1 MLPSNQLPR
10 DGTVLYYGRILTNDL
25 ALLYFERLLSTVEWR
40 HDELVMFGKRIVTAR
55 KMAWYGDGPFVYA
68 YSGTSRTA
76 LPWTDDLRELKQLVE
91 QRSAA
96 TYNSCLLNLYHQ
108 GAEGMAWHSDDEV
121 TMAAGC
127 AIASLS
133 LGAERKFSFKH
144 KHTGERVSLVLENG
158 SLLVMRDETQTW
170 WLHSLP
176 KSKRVTTAR
185 INLTFRTFVSAR

>member
-1 MLPSNQLPR
+1 MAPSNLLPR
-10 DGTVLYYGRILTNDL
+10 NGTVHYYGKILGEDL
-25 ALLYFERLLSTVEWR
+25 AALYFERLLSTIEWR
-40 HDELVMFGKRIVTAR
+40 HDELMMFGKRIVTAR
-55 KMAWYGDGPFVYA
+55 KMAWYGDGPFAYA

-76 LPWTDDLRELKQLVE
+76 LPWTEELWQLKQVVE
-91 QRSAA
+91 QCSAA

-108 GAEGMAWHSDDEV
+108 GTEGMAWHSDDET
-121 TMAAGC
+121 TMAKGC

-144 KHTGERVSLVLENG
+144 KRTGEKVSLILENG

-176 KSKRVTTAR
+176 KSKRVTTSR
-185 INLTFRTFVSAR
+185 INLTFRTFVSER